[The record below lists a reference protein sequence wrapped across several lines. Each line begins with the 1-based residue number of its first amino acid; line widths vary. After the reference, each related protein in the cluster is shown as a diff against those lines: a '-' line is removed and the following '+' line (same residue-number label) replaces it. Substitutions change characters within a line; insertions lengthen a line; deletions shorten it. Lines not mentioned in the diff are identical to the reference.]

1 MEPVDRA
8 ELAAAL
14 HRGDRGLFA
23 HLVQEHQRSVFFLAM
38 RLSNG
43 DEQLSR
49 DIVQKSFLQA
59 WGHRQSFRG
68 DASFKTWLL
77 RIAKN
82 LCLNELRRAWRQREV
97 VAEPSD
103 SGSYAPLGGVDANV
117 LEQLSENQQRAL
129 LQEAVAEL
137 PERQRLVA
145 ILRLYHDLSFAEVAE
160 ICGITANNAKVNFH
174 HAVRNIRK
182 HLALAGVAA

>member
-1 MEPVDRA
+1 VEPVDRA